1 MNKPRSTSPRRSKS
15 RRPYDAPEGVN
26 RGERVFKYAPL
37 PKGFMHSTRLSL
49 LLLGLF
55 VLFLLMAG
63 QIFKLKV
70 IEGPQLR
77 QKMDRSQHRTQLS
90 QVYRGRIVDR
100 NGLVLAQDT
109 LVYDLYMHPKEYK
122 KQPLAQV
129 ARLLAKSLK
138 LPQGEILRKL
148 SLPYT
153 TILLASNLEKKTI
166 EAIRGQRVQV
176 PLLDEKTGQ
185 PLINKKTGQ
194 VRLAKERIGG
204 LDPFQKPLRRYPQ
217 GRLASHV
224 LGYVNDAAEIS
235 TGVHSKL
242 DDLSSDWFM
251 QKRKQ
256 PLWVDGRGRPLV
268 HDAHS
273 LKHFVQVADAQ
284 DVQLTI
290 DSRLQFVAERELK
303 AGMIRSKAERA
314 ALIMLKPKTGEI
326 LALAAFPDFNPE
338 QYPKA
343 TYEEL
348 KNWAIT
354 DVYEPGST
362 IKILTV
368 ANGLDEGVIH
378 PKSRILDTGRM
389 KVGGWPIQNY
399 DYHKSPYPGNI
410 DLVYLLQHSSN
421 IASAKIALMMDP
433 ATYYKRLKNLGFG
446 KPTRIA
452 MTGESKGVVS
462 DYRQWSESQQASLGY
477 GYGIMATPLQM
488 TMAVNAIANGG
499 VWVPPRLFKGVR
511 AENIKDAQRY
521 AKDLATKIPDQK
533 THRVYRPQTAQAMTY
548 LLTTAL
554 EQNKTHPAYLDF
566 INVAGKTGTA
576 KKARGGGYSGGG
588 LVTSFIGYFP
598 AESPEILM
606 MVVVDSPKMAESWGS
621 TVAAPIFR
629 EVALDAIHY
638 LNLAPQVK
646 PNVRLPLSNI
656 PAKQGLSPKVTPEPR
671 MNPSRLR
678 VKQTAS
684 DTILKTPNTEH
695 PSAKQAV
702 SIKPKL
708 QLPE

>member
-1 MNKPRSTSPRRSKS
+1 MNKTRSTQARRSKK
-15 RRPYDAPEGVN
+15 RRHYDDEGSVIHAG
-26 RGERVFKYAPL
+26 RPLRRQPL
-37 PKGFMHSTRLSL
+37 PKGFMDPARLSFILFGLVL
-49 LLLGLF
+49 LF
-55 VLFLLMAG
+55 ILMAG

-70 IEGPQLR
+70 IEGPELR
-77 QKMDRSQHRTQLS
+77 RKTAQSQHRTQLT
-90 QVYRGRIVDR
+90 QVYRGKIVDR
-100 NGLVLAQDT
+100 NGIVLAQDT
-109 LVYDLYMHPKEYK
+109 LVYDLYMHPRDYK
-122 KQPLAQV
+122 KQPIEQV
-129 ARLLAKSLK
+129 ASLLAKHLK
-138 LPQGEILRKL
+138 ESHAEILRKL
-148 SLPYT
+148 QLPYP

-166 EAIRGQRVQV
+166 DAIRAERVKV

-185 PLINKKTGQ
+185 ASVDKRTGQ
-194 VRLAKERIGG
+194 VLLAEERIGG

-251 QKRKQ
+251 QKRKH
-256 PLWVDGRGRPLV
+256 PLLVDGRGRPLV
-268 HDAHS
+268 HDENS

-284 DVQLTI
+284 DVQVTL
-290 DSRLQFVAERELK
+290 DSRLQFIAERELK

-314 ALIMLKPKTGEI
+314 ALIMLKPKTGEV
-326 LALAAFPDFNPE
+326 LALAAFPDFDPE
-338 QYPKA
+338 KYQKA
-343 TYEEL
+343 RFEEL

-368 ANGLDEGVIH
+368 ANGLDEGVIT

-389 KVGGWPIQNY
+389 KVGGWSIQNY
-399 DYHKSPYPGNI
+399 DYNKFPYPGNI
-410 DLVYLLQHSSN
+410 DLIHLLQHSSN
-421 IASAKIALMMDP
+421 IASAKIAMMIDS
-433 ATYYKRLKNLGFG
+433 ATYFKRLKNLGFG

-462 DYRQWSESQQASLGY
+462 DYRQWSDSQHASLGY

-499 VWVPPRLFKGVR
+499 VWVPPRLFKGVT
-511 AENIKDAQRY
+511 ADNSKDAQRY
-521 AKDLATKIPDQK
+521 AKDLATKIPSQK
-533 THRVYRPQTAQAMTY
+533 VHRVYKPETAQAMTY

-554 EQNKTHPAYLDF
+554 DKNKTHPAYLDF

-588 LVTSFIGYFP
+588 VVTSFIGYFP

-629 EVALDAIHY
+629 EVALETIHY
-638 LNLAPQVK
+638 LNLAPKAKIVMS
-646 PNVRLPLSNI
+646 PLPTS
-656 PAKQGLSPKVTPEPR
+656 AKGQGSALPKVVAEPVMNRQSTPAQHSTKAP
-671 MNPSRLR
+671 
-678 VKQTAS
+678 A
-684 DTILKTPNTEH
+684 KTPNGET
-695 PSAKQAV
+695 PPTKKAV
-702 SIKPKL
+702 SLKTKM

>member
-1 MNKPRSTSPRRSKS
+1 MNKTRSTQPRRSKK
-15 RRPYDAPEGVN
+15 RHHYDDEGGLPRAGRPLKRFA
-26 RGERVFKYAPL
+26 L
-37 PKGFMHSTRLSL
+37 PKGFMDSTRLSVI
-49 LLLGLF
+49 LLGFVLLF
-55 VLFLLMAG
+55 VLMAG

-70 IEGPQLR
+70 IEGPELR
-77 QKMDRSQHRTQLS
+77 RKTSQSQHRTQLS
-90 QVYRGRIVDR
+90 QVYRGKIVDR
-100 NGLVLAQDT
+100 NGIVLAQDT
-109 LVYDLYMHPKEYK
+109 LVYDLYMHPRDYK
-122 KQPLAQV
+122 KQPIEQV
-129 ARLLAKSLK
+129 ASLLAKHLK
-138 LPQGEILRKL
+138 DSKAEILRKL
-148 SLPYT
+148 QLPYP

-166 EAIRGQRVQV
+166 TAIRAERVKV
-176 PLLDEKTGQ
+176 PSLDEKTGQ
-185 PLINKKTGQ
+185 PTVDKRTGQ
-194 VRLAKERIGG
+194 VLLSEERIGG

-256 PLWVDGRGRPLV
+256 PLLVDGRGRPLV
-268 HDAHS
+268 HDESS

-284 DVQLTI
+284 DVQVTI
-290 DSRLQFVAERELK
+290 DSRLQFIAERELK

-314 ALIMLKPKTGEI
+314 ALIMLKPQTGEV
-326 LALAAFPDFNPE
+326 LALAAFPDFDPE
-338 QYPKA
+338 KYQKA
-343 TYEEL
+343 KYEEL

-368 ANGLDEGVIH
+368 ANGLDEGVIN

-389 KVGGWPIQNY
+389 KVGGWSIQNY
-399 DYHKSPYPGNI
+399 DYNKFPYPGNI
-410 DLVYLLQHSSN
+410 DLIHLLQHSSN
-421 IASAKIALMMDP
+421 IASAKIAMMIDS
-433 ATYYKRLKNLGFG
+433 ATYFKRLKNLGFG

-462 DYRQWSESQQASLGY
+462 DYHLWSDSQHASLGY

-488 TMAVNAIANGG
+488 TMAVNTIANGG
-499 VWVPPRLFKGVR
+499 VWVPPRLFKGVK
-511 AENIKDAQRY
+511 ADNAKDAQRY
-521 AKDLATKIPDQK
+521 AKDLATKIPTQQV
-533 THRVYRPQTAQAMTY
+533 HRVYKPQTAHAMTY

-554 EQNKTHPAYLDF
+554 DKNKTHPAYLDF

-588 LVTSFIGYFP
+588 VVTSFIGYFP

-629 EVALDAIHY
+629 EVALETIHY
-638 LNLAPQVK
+638 LNLAPKAKIVMS
-646 PNVRLPLSNI
+646 PLPTN
-656 PAKQGLSPKVTPEPR
+656 AKGKASELPKVVAEPDMNRQSTPAQ
-671 MNPSRLR
+671 SST
-678 VKQTAS
+678 KTSA
-684 DTILKTPNTEH
+684 KTPNGETA
-695 PSAKQAV
+695 STNKAV
-702 SIKPKL
+702 SLKSKM

>member
-1 MNKPRSTSPRRSKS
+1 MNKTRSTQARRSKK
-15 RRPYDAPEGVN
+15 RRHYDDEGSVIHAG
-26 RGERVFKYAPL
+26 RPLRRQPL
-37 PKGFMHSTRLSL
+37 PKGFMDPARLSFILFGLVL
-49 LLLGLF
+49 LF
-55 VLFLLMAG
+55 ILMAG

-70 IEGPQLR
+70 IEGPELR
-77 QKMDRSQHRTQLS
+77 RKTAQSQHRTQLT
-90 QVYRGRIVDR
+90 QVYRGKIVDR
-100 NGLVLAQDT
+100 NGIVLAQDT
-109 LVYDLYMHPKEYK
+109 LVYDLYMHPRDYK
-122 KQPLAQV
+122 KQPIEQV
-129 ARLLAKSLK
+129 ASLLAKHLK
-138 LPQGEILRKL
+138 ESHAEILRKL
-148 SLPYT
+148 QLPYP

-166 EAIRGQRVQV
+166 DAIRAERVKV

-185 PLINKKTGQ
+185 ASVDKRTGQ
-194 VRLAKERIGG
+194 VLLAEERIGG

-251 QKRKQ
+251 QKRKH
-256 PLWVDGRGRPLV
+256 PLLVDGRGRPLV
-268 HDAHS
+268 HDENS

-284 DVQLTI
+284 DVQVTL
-290 DSRLQFVAERELK
+290 DSRLQFIAERELK

-314 ALIMLKPKTGEI
+314 ALIMLKPKTGEV
-326 LALAAFPDFNPE
+326 LALAAFPDFDPE
-338 QYPKA
+338 KYQKA
-343 TYEEL
+343 RFEEL

-368 ANGLDEGVIH
+368 ANGLDEGVIT

-389 KVGGWPIQNY
+389 KVGGWSIQNY
-399 DYHKSPYPGNI
+399 DYNKFPYPGNI
-410 DLVYLLQHSSN
+410 DLIHLLQHSSN
-421 IASAKIALMMDP
+421 IASAKIAMMIDS
-433 ATYYKRLKNLGFG
+433 ATYFKRLKNLGFG

-462 DYRQWSESQQASLGY
+462 DYRQWSDSQHASLGY

-499 VWVPPRLFKGVR
+499 VWVPPRLFKGVT
-511 AENIKDAQRY
+511 ADNSKDAQRY
-521 AKDLATKIPDQK
+521 AKDLATKIPSQK
-533 THRVYRPQTAQAMTY
+533 VHRVYKPETAQAMTY

-554 EQNKTHPAYLDF
+554 DKNKTHPAYLDF

-588 LVTSFIGYFP
+588 VVTSFIGYFP

-629 EVALDAIHY
+629 EVALETIHY
-638 LNLAPQVK
+638 LNLAPKAKIVMS
-646 PNVRLPLSNI
+646 PLPTS
-656 PAKQGLSPKVTPEPR
+656 AKGQGSALPKVVAEPVMNRQSTPAQHSTKAP
-671 MNPSRLR
+671 
-678 VKQTAS
+678 A
-684 DTILKTPNTEH
+684 KTPNGETA
-695 PSAKQAV
+695 STKKGV
-702 SIKPKL
+702 SLKTKM

>member
-1 MNKPRSTSPRRSKS
+1 VNKTRSTQPRRSKK
-15 RRPYDAPEGVN
+15 RRYYDDEGGLP
-26 RGERVFKYAPL
+26 RGGRPLKRMPL
-37 PKGFMHSTRLSL
+37 PKGFMDPTRLSVV
-49 LLLGLF
+49 LLGLF
-55 VLFLLMAG
+55 LLFILMAG

-70 IEGPQLR
+70 IEGPELR
-77 QKMDRSQHRTQLS
+77 RKMSQSQHRTQLS

-100 NGLVLAQDT
+100 NGIVLAQDT
-109 LVYDLYMHPKEYK
+109 LVYDLYMHPRDYK
-122 KQPLAQV
+122 KQPLEQV
-129 ARLLAKSLK
+129 ASLLAKHLK
-138 LPQGEILRKL
+138 ESHAEILRKL
-148 SLPYT
+148 QLAYP

-166 EAIRGQRVQV
+166 DAIRAERIKV
-176 PLLDEKTGQ
+176 PFLDEKTGQ
-185 PLINKKTGQ
+185 PSLDKRTGQ
-194 VRLAKERIGG
+194 VLLAEERIGG

-242 DDLSSDWFM
+242 DELSSDWFM

-256 PLWVDGRGRPLV
+256 PLLVDGRGRPLV
-268 HDAHS
+268 HDESS

-284 DVQLTI
+284 DVQVTI
-290 DSRLQFVAERELK
+290 DSRLQFIAERELK

-314 ALIMLKPKTGEI
+314 ALMMLKPKTGEI
-326 LALAAFPDFNPE
+326 LALAAFPDFDPE
-338 QYPKA
+338 KYQKA
-343 TYEEL
+343 KYEEL

-368 ANGLDEGVIH
+368 ANGLDEGVIT
-378 PKSRILDTGRM
+378 PQSRILDTGRM
-389 KVGGWPIQNY
+389 KIGGWSIQNY
-399 DYHKSPYPGNI
+399 DYNKFPYPGNI
-410 DLVYLLQHSSN
+410 DLIHLLQHSSN
-421 IASAKIALMMDP
+421 IGSAKIAMMIDP

-462 DYRQWSESQQASLGY
+462 DYHQWSDSQHASLGY

-499 VWVPPRLFKGVR
+499 VWVPPRLFKGVT
-511 AENIKDAQRY
+511 AENAKDAQRY
-521 AKDLATKIPDQK
+521 AKDLATKIPTQK
-533 THRVYRPQTAQAMTY
+533 VHRVFKPETAHAMTY

-554 EQNKTHPAYLDF
+554 DKNKTHPAYLDF

-588 LVTSFIGYFP
+588 VVTSFIGYFP

-629 EVALDAIHY
+629 EVALDTIHY
-638 LNLAPQVK
+638 LNLAPKAKIVMSPVSLSSKGKGGSSSKVVAEPVMNRQTVPAKTVTKDSVK
-646 PNVRLPLSNI
+646 PPN
-656 PAKQGLSPKVTPEPR
+656 GE
-671 MNPSRLR
+671 
-678 VKQTAS
+678 TAS
-684 DTILKTPNTEH
+684 TKKPVSLK
-695 PSAKQAV
+695 AKM
-702 SIKPKL
+702 

>member
-1 MNKPRSTSPRRSKS
+1 MNKTRSTPPRRSKK
-15 RRPYDAPEGVN
+15 RRHYADEGGLP
-26 RGERVFKYAPL
+26 RGERSLKRLAL
-37 PKGFMHSTRLSL
+37 PKSFMDPTRLSL
-49 LLLGLF
+49 VLLGLCL
-55 VLFLLMAG
+55 LFLLMVG
-63 QIFKLKV
+63 QLFNLKV
-70 IEGPQLR
+70 IQGSELR
-77 QKMDRSQHRTQLS
+77 RKAAQSQHRTQLS

-100 NGLVLAQDT
+100 NGIVLAQDT
-109 LVYDLYMHPKEYK
+109 LVYDLYMHTRDYK
-122 KQPLAQV
+122 KQPLEQV
-129 ARLLAKSLK
+129 ASLLAKHLNESET
-138 LPQGEILRKL
+138 EILRKL
-148 SLPYT
+148 QLPYP
-153 TILLASNLEKKTI
+153 TILLVSNLEKKI
-166 EAIRGQRVQV
+166 VDAIRAERVKV

-185 PLINKKTGQ
+185 PTLDKHTRQ
-194 VRLAKERIGG
+194 VLLAEERIGG

-256 PLWVDGRGRPLV
+256 PLLVDGRGRPLV
-268 HDAHS
+268 HDVTS

-290 DSRLQFVAERELK
+290 DSRLQFIAERELK

-314 ALIMLKPKTGEI
+314 ALIMLKPKTGEV
-326 LALAAFPDFNPE
+326 LALAAFPDFDPE
-338 QYPKA
+338 KYQKA
-343 TYEEL
+343 KYEEL

-368 ANGLDEGVIH
+368 ANGLDEGVIT
-378 PKSRILDTGRM
+378 PKSRILDTGKM
-389 KVGGWPIQNY
+389 KVGGWQIQNY
-399 DYHKSPYPGNI
+399 DYNKFPYPGNI
-410 DLVYLLQHSSN
+410 DLVHLLQHSSN
-421 IASAKIALMMDP
+421 IGSAKIALMIDS
-433 ATYYKRLKNLGFG
+433 ATYAKRLKRLGFG
-446 KPTRIA
+446 KQTSIA

-462 DYRQWSESQQASLGY
+462 DYQEWSESQHASLGY

-488 TMAVNAIANGG
+488 TMAVNSIANGG
-499 VWVPPRLFKGVR
+499 VWVPPRLIKGVR
-511 AENIKDAQRY
+511 TDHPKDAERY
-521 AKDLATKIPDQK
+521 AKDLATKIPSQK
-533 THRVYRPQTAQAMTY
+533 VHRVYKAETAQAMTY

-554 EQNKTHPAYLDF
+554 DKNKTHPAYLDF

-576 KKARGGGYSGGG
+576 KKAHGGGYSGGG

-629 EVALDAIHY
+629 EVALDTIHY
-638 LNLAPQVK
+638 LNLAPKAKIVMSPLPMTAKGQRLETKKIIAEPVMNRQK
-646 PNVRLPLSNI
+646 TTEAKIPNKETII
-656 PAKQGLSPKVTPEPR
+656 PKKLTPT
-671 MNPSRLR
+671 
-678 VKQTAS
+678 K
-684 DTILKTPNTEH
+684 
-695 PSAKQAV
+695 
-702 SIKPKL
+702 IKM

>member
-1 MNKPRSTSPRRSKS
+1 MNKTRSTQPRRSKK
-15 RRPYDAPEGVN
+15 RRHYVDEGGLP
-26 RGERVFKYAPL
+26 RAGRSLKRFAL
-37 PKGFMHSTRLSL
+37 PKGFMDSTRLSVI
-49 LLLGLF
+49 LLGFVLLF
-55 VLFLLMAG
+55 VLMAG

-70 IEGPQLR
+70 IEGPELR
-77 QKMDRSQHRTQLS
+77 RKTSQSQHRTQLS
-90 QVYRGRIVDR
+90 QVYRGKIVDR
-100 NGLVLAQDT
+100 NGIVLAQDT
-109 LVYDLYMHPKEYK
+109 LVYDLYMHPRDYK
-122 KQPLAQV
+122 KQPIEQV
-129 ARLLAKSLK
+129 ASLLAKHLK
-138 LPQGEILRKL
+138 DSKAEILRKL
-148 SLPYT
+148 QLPYP

-166 EAIRGQRVQV
+166 TAIRAERVKV
-176 PLLDEKTGQ
+176 PSLDEKTGQ
-185 PLINKKTGQ
+185 PSIDKRTGQ
-194 VRLAKERIGG
+194 VLLSEERIGG

-256 PLWVDGRGRPLV
+256 PLLVDGRGRPLV
-268 HDAHS
+268 HDESS

-284 DVQLTI
+284 DVQVTI
-290 DSRLQFVAERELK
+290 DSRLQFIAERELK

-314 ALIMLKPKTGEI
+314 ALIMLKPQTGEV
-326 LALAAFPDFNPE
+326 LALAAFPDFDPE
-338 QYPKA
+338 KYQKA
-343 TYEEL
+343 KYEEL

-368 ANGLDEGVIH
+368 ANGLDEGVIN

-389 KVGGWPIQNY
+389 KVGGWSIQNY
-399 DYHKSPYPGNI
+399 DYNKFPYPGNI
-410 DLVYLLQHSSN
+410 DLIHLLQHSSN
-421 IASAKIALMMDP
+421 IASAKIAMMIDS
-433 ATYYKRLKNLGFG
+433 ATYFKRLKNLGFG

-462 DYRQWSESQQASLGY
+462 DYHLWSDSQHASLGY

-488 TMAVNAIANGG
+488 TMAVNTIANGG
-499 VWVPPRLFKGVR
+499 VWVPPRLFKGVK
-511 AENIKDAQRY
+511 ADNAKDAQRY
-521 AKDLATKIPDQK
+521 AKDLATKIPTQQV
-533 THRVYRPQTAQAMTY
+533 HRVYKPQTAHAMTY

-554 EQNKTHPAYLDF
+554 DKNKTHPAYLDF

-588 LVTSFIGYFP
+588 VVTSFIGYFP

-629 EVALDAIHY
+629 EVALETIHY
-638 LNLAPQVK
+638 LNLAPKAKIVMS
-646 PNVRLPLSNI
+646 PLPTN
-656 PAKQGLSPKVTPEPR
+656 AKGKASELPKVVAEPDMNRQSTPAQ
-671 MNPSRLR
+671 SST
-678 VKQTAS
+678 KTSA
-684 DTILKTPNTEH
+684 KTPNGETA
-695 PSAKQAV
+695 STNKAV
-702 SIKPKL
+702 SLKSKM